1 MTPPYEPVDH
11 TSYLGPESWEWIWEI
26 ISAANDIPIDGV
38 RFDSANNPL
47 PYDTTKRHRQ
57 N

>member
-1 MTPPYEPVDH
+1 MTAYEPIDH
-11 TSYLGPESWEWIWEI
+11 TSYLGPESWKWIWEI